1 MPHVKLSARNQNLEL
16 YYELHGSG
24 KTKII
29 FIMGLLTE
37 GSVWACEV
45 REMIHKSDVFIDKI
59 VYLE

>member
-1 MPHVKLSARNQNLEL
+1 MPHVKLSARNHNLEL

-45 REMIHKSDVFIDKI
+45 RKMIHKFECI
-59 VYLE
+59 Y

>member
-1 MPHVKLSARNQNLEL
+1 MPHVQLTAKNQNLNL

-29 FIMGLLTE
+29 FIMGLLTD
-37 GSVWACEV
+37 GGAWTCQV
-45 REMIHKSDVFIDKI
+45 SDEFHTFIDKN